1 MVRHDAKAVQGMAT
15 TSERKGGPEPTRR
28 QGGIFAIRPVGSLV
42 QDTGAEGQRLKRSVG
57 KVDLT
62 ALGLGAIIGTG
73 IFVVI
78 GEGVGHAGP
87 AVVFSF
93 VLAGFTCLFSALC
106 YAELASAIPVSGSA
120 YTYAYATLGELIAWI
135 IGWDLILEYGVS
147 VAAVAVGW
155 GANLNV
161 FLRSAFGFELPAAI
175 AAARGEPGA
184 VINIPAVLIVLAITA
199 LLLRG
204 AKESARV
211 NTVMVVVK
219 LAVLVFFIATAAA
232 VFDADNLRP
241 FAPAGTGGVV
251 TAASIIF
258 FAYIGFD
265 AISTGS
271 EEARNPGR
279 DLPIAI
285 MGALGI
291 ATLLYIL
298 VALGAV
304 GALPANQLKESE
316 APLAEAL
323 EPVFPWAA
331 ALMAFGAIVSIT
343 SVILAIFYGQTRIFF
358 AMARDGLMPRRLAT
372 VNPRTGVPVRITLA
386 FGVFIAILAALVPL
400 SEIVKLVNIGTL
412 FAFLLVNVGVLV
424 LRRTRPEMERPFR
437 VPWVPVVPLL
447 GVAFTIYLMADLP
460 LSTWLRFLLWLGA
473 GLAIY
478 AVYGY
483 RHSRLRHGGTYHT
496 DS

>member
-1 MVRHDAKAVQGMAT
+1 MAVTSNSRGTRH
-15 TSERKGGPEPTRR
+15 S
-28 QGGIFAIRPVGSLV
+28 IFARRSVEAADPG
-42 QDTGAEGQRLKRSVG
+42 TGEVTLKRSVG
-57 KVDLT
+57 KLDLT

-73 IFVVI
+73 IFVVV
-78 GEGVGHAGP
+78 GEGVGEAGP
-87 AVVFSF
+87 AVILSF

-106 YAELASAIPVSGSA
+106 YAELASSIPVSGSA

-161 FLRSAFGFELPAAI
+161 FLENAFGFELPASI

-184 VINIPAVLIVLAITA
+184 VVNLPAVFIVLAIMF

-211 NTVMVVVK
+211 NTIMVFVK
-219 LAVLVFFIATAAA
+219 IAVLIFFIVTAATI
-232 VFDADNLRP
+232 FDSGNLKP
-241 FAPAGTGGVV
+241 FAPEGTGGIV
-251 TAASIIF
+251 TGASIIF

-285 MGALGI
+285 VGALGI

-298 VALGAV
+298 VAIGAT
-304 GALPANQLKESE
+304 GALPAGELKESE

-343 SVILAIFYGQTRIFF
+343 SVILAVYYGQTRIFF

-372 VNPRTGVPVRITLA
+372 VNPRSGVPTKITIG

-400 SEIVKLVNIGTL
+400 SEIIKLVNIGTL
-412 FAFLLVNVGVLV
+412 FAFLLVNIGVIV
-424 LRRTRPEMERPFR
+424 LRRTEPDMVRPFR
-437 VPWVPVVPLL
+437 VPLVPFVPLI
-447 GVAFTIYLMADLP
+447 GIAFTLYLMADLP
-460 LSTWLRFLLWLGA
+460 GTTWIRFLGWLALGI
-473 GLAIY
+473 LIY

-483 RHSRLRHGGTYHT
+483 RHSRLRHDAAASDLPAKG
-496 DS
+496 